1 MTSRLLTPT
10 AWRSLSRADR
20 LEMLAYQTHLN
31 ERREKIIN
39 DVVDK
44 LPNEFGMLA
53 QALIN
58 ALG

>member
-1 MTSRLLTPT
+1 
-10 AWRSLSRADR
+10 
-20 LEMLAYQTHLN
+20 MLAYQTHLN